1 MIARSALCRATLL
14 SALTLAGLTGGALAQ
29 DSAAPATTAPTTAP
43 AAAPAEAPAVAPAA
57 SPAQDSSAAYESA
70 RNQLGV
76 LSYCQD
82 KGFIDAKA
90 VETQTRLLAMIPAG
104 DTAKG
109 DAAEAKG
116 KEGTVSAMGVE
127 RTLSDAAKEKNTTE
141 DALCKQMDALLQQLA
156 SQVPA

>member
-1 MIARSALCRATLL
+1 MIARSAKFRTAIL
-14 SALTLAGLTGGALAQ
+14 SALTVAGLSAAAIAQ
-29 DSAAPATTAPTTAP
+29 ETAAPEAAPAAPTAQAP
-43 AAAPAEAPAVAPAA
+43 AATAEAPAAPAV
-57 SPAQDSSAAYESA
+57 QDSGAAYESA

-76 LSYCQD
+76 LNYCQD
-82 KGFIDAKA
+82 QGFIDGKA
-90 VETQTRLLAMIPAG
+90 VETQTKLLAMIPAG

-116 KEGTVSAMGVE
+116 KEGTVAAMGVE
-127 RTLSDAAKEKNTTE
+127 RTLADAAKEKNTTE

>member
-1 MIARSALCRATLL
+1 MIARSAPFRMALL
-14 SALTLAGLTGGALAQ
+14 SGLTLAGLATGALAQ
-29 DSAAPATTAPTTAP
+29 DAAPATPAAPAATAEAP
-43 AAAPAEAPAVAPAA
+43 AAAAPATPV
-57 SPAQDSSAAYESA
+57 QDSGAAYESA

-76 LSYCQD
+76 LGYCQD
-82 KGFIDAKA
+82 KGYIDAKA

-127 RTLSDAAKEKNTTE
+127 RTLADAAKEKATTE